1 MVLIIP
7 PDWLRT
13 LVTKKE
19 SELSEEEKEEL
30 QAWRNS
36 QMITIGALGVLG
48 LIVLGLWLS
57 E

>member
-7 PDWLRT
+7 PDWFRN

-19 SELSEEEKEEL
+19 SELTDEEKEQL

-36 QMITIGALGVLG
+36 QMITIGALGVLC
-48 LIVLGLWLS
+48 LLVLGLWLS

>member
-7 PDWLRT
+7 PDWLKT

-36 QMITIGALGVLG
+36 QMITIGALGVLA
-48 LIVLGLWLS
+48 LMILGLWLS